1 MSGFYLMHRD
11 WQDNPLF
18 GREAYSRRDAWIW
31 MIERAC
37 YTPKDIDISGKT
49 VTLQRGQFSSSL
61 RYMAKA
67 WGWDEAKVRRF
78 LSRARSENM
87 IDAATDAGQTIVTI
101 CNYDRYQ
108 APERTADAP
117 ANAAAPQQRRGG
129 DANIKEGNKGK
140 EDNPPNPPSEG
151 QAKGKSLL
159 PEDWVLP
166 SVSDLP
172 PKAKACAEQWT
183 PASYATHG
191 EAFGSY
197 WRARRGMMADWRLT
211 WANRIVTLHGQ
222 VMRDQKFGNAAPSA
236 PSTGKP
242 ALSADEYRA
251 FCLRNAE
258 TMEATG
264 KTLDAEEWRKK
275 AGVRVDR
282 PPGNPRP
289 IGDLVSNVMQ
299 RVA

>member
-18 GREAYSRRDAWIW
+18 GREAFSRRDAWVW

-37 YTPKDIDISGKT
+37 YAPKDIDIAGKT
-49 VTLQRGQFSSSL
+49 VALQRGQFSSSL

-108 APERTADAP
+108 APEKSSDAP
-117 ANAAAPQQRRGG
+117 ADAAAPQQRRGS
-129 DANIKEGNKGK
+129 DANNKEGNKGK

-159 PEDWVLP
+159 PEDWEIP
-166 SVSDLP
+166 AVSDLP

-183 PASYATHG
+183 PANYETHA
-191 EAFGSY
+191 EAFVSY

-211 WANRIVTLHGQ
+211 WANRIVALHEQ
-222 VMRDQKFGNAAPSA
+222 VMRAQKFGHGAPA
-236 PSTGKP
+236 VEAGKP
-242 ALSADEYRA
+242 AMSPDEFRNYA
-251 FCLRNAE
+251 LRMASD
-258 TMEATG
+258 MDAHDRPFEA
-264 KTLDAEEWRKK
+264 AEWRRK
-275 AGVRVDR
+275 AGVRTDR
-282 PPGNPRP
+282 PPGGPVA
-289 IGDLVSNVMQ
+289 IGQLLS
-299 RVA
+299 A